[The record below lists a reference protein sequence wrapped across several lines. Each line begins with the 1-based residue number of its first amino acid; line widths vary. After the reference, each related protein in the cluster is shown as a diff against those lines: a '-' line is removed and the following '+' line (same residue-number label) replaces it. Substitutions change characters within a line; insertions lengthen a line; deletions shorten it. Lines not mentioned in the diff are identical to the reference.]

1 VGSGTG
7 PRIDTY
13 GLIVRRPL
21 GVVGAI
27 VTWNV
32 VVAKPSDT
40 ISLTTLG
47 IAEIMPPLFF
57 L

>member
-21 GVVGAI
+21 GVV
-27 VTWNV
+27 
-32 VVAKPSDT
+32 VAKPSDT
-40 ISLTTLG
+40 MPLTTLR
-47 IAEIMPPLFF
+47 IAEIMHP
-57 L
+57 